1 LTAPPPRPTWVEISR
16 SALINNVQQ
25 LRALAAGCKFMAVD
39 KANAYGHGAALT
51 APVLAEAGVDW
62 FAVATLAE
70 ALELRDTGIRLPI
83 LVLGYTPGHQAA
95 EAAQRQ
101 ITLALYDDE
110 TAAAMNRATAAAGT
124 PLAVHIKVNTG
135 MNRLGLQPEE
145 VVGFLNRLRSRT
157 WLAAEGIFTHFATS
171 DMADKRYAV
180 EQYARFVHTLA
191 VAERA
196 GLRPRLAHAANTAA
210 LLTMP
215 ETHLD
220 LVRSG
225 IALYGLAPDM
235 DDTPLP
241 AGFRPALR
249 WFTSVAHLL
258 ALAPGEPVSYGG
270 EWVAQRPTV
279 AAVLPVGYADGF
291 PRRPFNWGSVL
302 VRGKAAPILG
312 RVCMDQTVIDVTDV
326 IAATGPLRRD
336 EPVVLIGPS
345 GDQTLTAEALSVR
358 VGTNNYDLVCRI
370 AARVPRLL
378 VA

>member
-1 LTAPPPRPTWVEISR
+1 
-16 SALINNVQQ
+16 
-25 LRALAAGCKFMAVD
+25 
-39 KANAYGHGAALT
+39 
-51 APVLAEAGVDW
+51 
-62 FAVATLAE
+62 
-70 ALELRDTGIRLPI
+70 
-83 LVLGYTPGHQAA
+83 
-95 EAAQRQ
+95 
-101 ITLALYDDE
+101 
-110 TAAAMNRATAAAGT
+110 
-124 PLAVHIKVNTG
+124 
-135 MNRLGLQPEE
+135 
-145 VVGFLNRLRSRT
+145 
-157 WLAAEGIFTHFATS
+157 
-171 DMADKRYAV
+171 
-180 EQYARFVHTLA
+180 
-191 VAERA
+191 
-196 GLRPRLAHAANTAA
+196 
-210 LLTMP
+210 MP